1 MRMRYIVALSLFAVF
16 FAMSACKGGASKEAE
31 AFIAARDEVT
41 SAWAKEMDANPNE
54 TGVANM
60 QKIFDSK
67 KADLAAKKDA
77 FMKVSD
83 NANGATWARLSDTN
97 SMERKL
103 RDAAISKFASTSA
116 SVSEKLRALLD
127 DYEKTV
133 KIPHLT

>member
-1 MRMRYIVALSLFAVF
+1 MP
-16 FAMSACKGGASKEAE
+16 ACKGGASKEAE

-41 SAWAKEMDANPNE
+41 SAWAKEMDANPTE

-67 KADLAAKKDA
+67 KADLAAKKEA

-83 NANGATWARLSDTN
+83 DASGASWARLSATN

-103 RDAAISKFASTSA
+103 RDAAITKFASSSA
-116 SVSEKLRALLD
+116 SVSEKLRTLFN
-127 DYEKTV
+127 DYDKTV
-133 KIPHLT
+133 EIPHLI